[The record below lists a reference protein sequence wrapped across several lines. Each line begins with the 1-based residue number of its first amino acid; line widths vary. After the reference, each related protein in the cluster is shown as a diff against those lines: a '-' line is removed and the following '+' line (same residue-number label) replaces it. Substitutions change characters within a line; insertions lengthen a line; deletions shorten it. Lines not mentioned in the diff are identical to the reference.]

1 MVLLIHYL
9 RGKYSQYRLKTQ
21 PNKQL
26 MFAARVHVDKS
37 IKSDGLSGLF

>member
-1 MVLLIHYL
+1 MPQIERVKILLD
-9 RGKYSQYRLKTQ
+9 TQ

-37 IKSDGLSGLF
+37 IKSDGLSRLF